1 VTQYNTKQQVFP
13 SNMLAGLFGF
23 KPSELFEIAE
33 AEKAL
38 PRVNLSLT
46 R

>member
-1 VTQYNTKQQVFP
+1 VTQYNTKLQVFP
-13 SNMLAGLFGF
+13 SNMLVGIFGF

-33 AEKAL
+33 TEKAL